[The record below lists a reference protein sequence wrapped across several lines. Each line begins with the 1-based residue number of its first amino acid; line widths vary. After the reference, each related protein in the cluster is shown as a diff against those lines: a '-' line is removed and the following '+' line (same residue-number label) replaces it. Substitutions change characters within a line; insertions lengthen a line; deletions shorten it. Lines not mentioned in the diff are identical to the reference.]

1 MKKILN
7 ALFATLLAV
16 FTFSSCSDVPAPYE
30 IMDEGDLPG
39 LVGNGTKENPY
50 DVASAKQKQD
60 GSEAWVQG
68 YIVGTIEN
76 YQDPSGSATFAAPF
90 TANNNIL
97 LAASADETNV
107 NNCMPIQLSG
117 DLRTKL
123 NLVDNAGNLGQ
134 VLNIKGSLVKFYGFP
149 GLKETTAAVF
159 NGEEIG
165 EDGGTGETGDLAPLL
180 DPSNPVAEVINT
192 FDDAQTDVDYVKE
205 GYVNLA
211 EVGGRTWR
219 GKPFE
224 GNGLIQAT
232 AYGSKEASVISWFVT
247 PAVNVAQMQVKKL
260 TFDCISAYY
269 VEGTKL
275 EVYFLEKE
283 GETLKYTQLNVG
295 TLPQQANGY
304 SDPVTLSAD
313 LTSVGDKVGFIGF
326 KYIGGGSATGTYQ
339 IDNLYVG
346 TEAGTEPTPGNEV
359 VVTKDQP
366 YAESFMDGEGKFT
379 IDNKNLGA
387 LSFVWKHGV
396 FSEVGYMKAS
406 AFANNQNNES
416 ESWLVSPVLDLTGLT
431 KAELTF
437 DQAVNHRKGANAA
450 DHMTLVATVEGQDNW
465 QPIALTYPEKDSY
478 DYMATTVDLSQYA
491 GQKMQF
497 AFKYVS
503 TTAAAPTWQIQNV
516 KVSAGEGGTEPE
528 PGGGYTSNIELPAAD
543 FSDSSTSAYGGNVVI
558 DGTEYPVVKLGTSSK
573 AGSWSSAALPA
584 GVTELSLYA
593 LGWSNKTGGLTI
605 TIENGGSFEG
615 GATSQTINL
624 DGKTAGITGNPPF
637 KDVTPAA
644 TDYYTYKLEGITASS
659 TIKLTS
665 GGSGSDKRAVIFGIN
680 VK

>member
-313 LTSVGDKVGFIGF
+313 LTSVGDKIGFIGF

-379 IDNKNLGA
+379 IDNKNLGS

-406 AFANNQNNES
+406 AFVNNQNNES

-450 DHMTLVATVEGQDNW
+450 DHMMLVATVQGQDNW

>member
-313 LTSVGDKVGFIGF
+313 LTSVGDKIGFIGF

-379 IDNKNLGA
+379 IDNKNLGS
-387 LSFVWKHGV
+387 LSFVWNHGV

-406 AFANNQNNES
+406 AFVNNQNNES

-450 DHMTLVATVEGQDNW
+450 DHMMLVATVQGQDNW

>member
-180 DPSNPVAEVINT
+180 DPSNPVAELINT

-304 SDPVTLSAD
+304 SDPVTLSAN

-379 IDNKNLGA
+379 IDNKNLGS
-387 LSFVWKHGV
+387 LSYVWKHGV

-406 AFANNQNNES
+406 AFVNNQNNES

-450 DHMTLVATVEGQDNW
+450 DHMMLVATVQGQDNW

>member
-304 SDPVTLSAD
+304 SNPVTLSAD

-379 IDNKNLGA
+379 IDNKNLGS
-387 LSFVWKHGV
+387 LSFVWNHGV

-406 AFANNQNNES
+406 AFVNNQNNES

-450 DHMTLVATVEGQDNW
+450 DHMMLVATVQGQDNW

>member
-387 LSFVWKHGV
+387 LSFVWNHGV

-406 AFANNQNNES
+406 AFVNNQNNES

>member
-97 LAASADETNV
+97 LAASADEINV

-275 EVYFLEKE
+275 EVYFLEKG

-406 AFANNQNNES
+406 AFVNNQNNES

-450 DHMTLVATVEGQDNW
+450 DHMTLVATVEGQNNW

-516 KVSAGEGGTEPE
+516 KVSAGEGAQ
-528 PGGGYTSNIELPAAD
+528 NL
-543 FSDSSTSAYGGNVVI
+543 NRVV
-558 DGTEYPVVKLGTSSK
+558 
-573 AGSWSSAALPA
+573 
-584 GVTELSLYA
+584 
-593 LGWSNKTGGLTI
+593 
-605 TIENGGSFEG
+605 
-615 GATSQTINL
+615 ATQAI
-624 DGKTAGITGNPPF
+624 
-637 KDVTPAA
+637 
-644 TDYYTYKLEGITASS
+644 
-659 TIKLTS
+659 
-665 GGSGSDKRAVIFGIN
+665 
-680 VK
+680 

>member
-379 IDNKNLGA
+379 IDNKNLGS

-450 DHMTLVATVEGQDNW
+450 DHMTLVATVEGQNNW

-503 TTAAAPTWQIQNV
+503 TTSAAPTWQIQNV